1 MAHSDPVTRELLML
15 YLDGELAPDERRG
28 VEEALSASTE
38 LQRELAIFRAMKQD
52 FQQLS
57 FHPGDLRRSV
67 WDQVNTRLTRPIGW
81 LLLVVGLLAWALY
94 GSYVFATGPADA
106 WEKLATGA
114 IAIGILML
122 LASVIFERYRE
133 WLTDPYRDVYR

>member
-1 MAHSDPVTRELLML
+1 MNQPISREELML
-15 YLDGELAPDERRG
+15 FLDGELPPEARTRVER
-28 VEEALSASTE
+28 ALADSTE
-38 LQRELAIFRAMKQD
+38 LQREVAIFRAMKSDVQD
-52 FQQLS
+52 LS

-67 WDQVNTRLTRPIGW
+67 WDEVDARITRPIGW
-81 LLLVVGLLAWALY
+81 ALLVAGALAWGLY
-94 GSYVFATGPADA
+94 GSYLFATGPSDV

-114 IAIGILML
+114 IAIGVILL